1 MKQQFYPMQ
10 TGKSVAYVI
19 KVALCLTLLI
29 VLFFSPKANAQ
40 GLVFKNSFLQSGVA
54 GQDAAVYRFPSVT
67 TNVDALIKINGRSS
81 SLVKLESIDL
91 TNTGFDKSFQPQVS
105 YNNGTT
111 PTGTSDWWME
121 FTITF
126 VNTITSLPVNVN
138 SFDVTGLDID
148 GNADKINE
156 WVCFYDHTS
165 YTLENNSEL
174 QYGSVWEMVNSV
186 STLVGT
192 KFNGP
197 VKNYADIDTS
207 ATRVMTTTAYQ
218 SLNGMRLRT
227 GGHSTG
233 QSGASARM
241 YSFWFKSFSYQ
252 LPVQSGLP
260 VTLKSFTAKLE
271 NKKPVLSWIS
281 SKEENLSHYVLER
294 SSDGRNYNEA
304 ALIFSNG
311 TTNNESN
318 YQFAD
323 NAVSANSKGIVYYRL
338 RMVDMDGKYKYS
350 ETRLIRMGEAGKTMI
365 IQAYPNPAINELR
378 ITVPATWQDK
388 KVQFDIYTVGGQ
400 NMKRLSRSNAGQT
413 EVMDISQLPA
423 GSYIIRVSAESETA
437 TQQFVKSK

>member
-10 TGKSVAYVI
+10 AGKSVAYVI
-19 KVALCLTLLI
+19 KVALCFTLLA

-40 GLVFKNSFLQSGVA
+40 GLVFKNSFLQSGIA
-54 GQDAAVYRFPSVT
+54 GQDASVYRFPSVT
-67 TNVDALIKINGRSS
+67 TNVDALIRINGRSS
-81 SLVKLESIDL
+81 SLVNLESIDL

-111 PTGTSDWWME
+111 PSGTSDWWME

-126 VNTITSLPVNVN
+126 VNATTSVPVNVN
-138 SFDVTGLDID
+138 SFDVTGMDID
-148 GNADKINE
+148 GNGDKINE
-156 WVCFYDHTS
+156 WVCFYNHTS

-174 QYGSVWEMVNSV
+174 QYGSVWEMVNSL

-197 VKNYADIDTS
+197 VTNYVDIDTS
-207 ATRVMTTTAYQ
+207 ATTVMTTAIYQ
-218 SLNGMRLRT
+218 NLNGMRLRT

-252 LPVQSGLP
+252 SPVQSGLP

-271 NKKPVLSWIS
+271 NKKPVISWIS

-294 SSDGRNYNEA
+294 SSDGSNYNEA

-311 TTNNESN
+311 TSNNESN

-323 NAVSANSKGIVYYRL
+323 NAVGANSKGIFYYRL

-350 ETRLIRMGEAGKTMI
+350 ETRLVRMGDAGKTMT
-365 IQAYPNPAINELR
+365 IQAYPNPAVDELR
-378 ITVPATWQDK
+378 ITVPAIWQDK
-388 KVQFDIYTVGGQ
+388 KVQYDIYTVSGQ
-400 NMKRLSRSNAGQT
+400 SMKRVNRSNAGQT

-423 GSYIIRVSAESETA
+423 GFYIIRVSADSETA
-437 TQQFVKSK
+437 THQFVKSK

>member
-10 TGKSVAYVI
+10 TGKSVACVI
-19 KVALCLTLLI
+19 KVALCFTLLN
-29 VLFFSPKANAQ
+29 VFFFSPKANAQ

-81 SLVKLESIDL
+81 SLVNLESIDL
-91 TNTGFDKSFQPQVS
+91 ANTGFDKSFQPQVS
-105 YNNGTT
+105 YNYGTT
-111 PTGTSDWWME
+111 PSGTSDWWME

-126 VNTITSLPVNVN
+126 VNATTGIPVNVN
-138 SFDVTGLDID
+138 TFNVTGLDID
-148 GNADKINE
+148 GNGDKINE
-156 WVCFYDHTS
+156 WVCFYNHTS

-197 VKNYADIDTS
+197 VRNYVDIDTS
-207 ATRVMTTTAYQ
+207 ATTVMTTTSYQ
-218 SLNGMRLRT
+218 SLNGMRIRT

-233 QSGASARM
+233 QNSASARM

-252 LPVQSGLP
+252 TPVQSGLP
-260 VTLKSFTAKLE
+260 VILKSFTAKLE
-271 NKKPVLSWIS
+271 NKKPVISWIS
-281 SKEENLSHYVLER
+281 YKEENLSHYVLER
-294 SSDGRNYNEA
+294 SSDGSNYNEA

-338 RMVDMDGKYKYS
+338 RMVDIDGKYKYS
-350 ETRLIRMGEAGKTMI
+350 ETRLVRMGEAGKTI
-365 IQAYPNPAINELR
+365 AIQAYPNPAVNELR
-378 ITVPATWQDK
+378 ITVPASWQDK
-388 KVQFDIYTVGGQ
+388 KVQYDIYTVSGQ
-400 NMKRLSRSNAGQT
+400 NMKRVSRSNAGQT
-413 EVMDISQLPA
+413 EVMNISQLPA